1 MWWYGRGNSGGSWL
15 PEEKKANMWP
25 GRGKVV
31 AHGRLP
37 SPTPWRCELKGA
49 VRVFQVTV
57 HVKKAAAGNAQITRV
72 ISKRCYI
79 KYELDINIY
88 NFENWLLF
96 YYGFS
101 TKVHFHGHVTCV
113 FLLKEKTGLNR
124 FISKN
129 DNIFQTIDQDQPF
142 QTSFAGDSFIWKVEN
157 MLSTLEAQFG
167 D

>member
-1 MWWYGRGNSGGSWL
+1 MVWVVLFCVTRLDFWKSHNLKALNIPFQKVVFSGRVKCGGT
-15 PEEKKANMWP
+15 EGEI
-25 GRGKVV
+25 VV

-37 SPTPWRCELKGA
+37 SPTPRRCELKGA

-96 YYGFS
+96 NYGFS
-101 TKVHFHGHVTCV
+101 TTKVHFHGHVTCV

-129 DNIFQTIDQDQPF
+129 DNIFQTIDQDATLPN
-142 QTSFAGDSFIWKVEN
+142 FICW
-157 MLSTLEAQFG
+157 G
-167 D
+167 